1 MSKALILNYGNIVR
15 FSTHIDYMYANKE
28 FLKDWTC
35 KEVIHHTSDASDHKP
50 VIATFVEHDT
60 EKSNEVN

>member
-1 MSKALILNYGNIVR
+1 MNDDTIR
-15 FSTHIDYMYANKE
+15 FSTHIDYIYANKE

-50 VIATFVEHDT
+50 VIATFDEHDT
-60 EKSNEVN
+60 EKV